1 MIRKLAA
8 LALAATLPL
17 AALADEVWSLP
28 SGNQIVYDRDTGDTA
43 VLSYKP
49 EQGLEN
55 GWIFMPGLAGVY
67 EGRGTY
73 KGYWV
78 EADGAG
84 EACPAALVDAEGNT
98 WNRWGLI
105 EIKFAKPD
113 FPSKLKITRGTC
125 LDGFTS
131 KTITAKPVVGA
142 GIQ

>member
-1 MIRKLAA
+1 MIRTLAA
-8 LALAATLPL
+8 LALATALPL

-28 SGNQIVYDRDTGDTA
+28 SGNQIVYENEVSTTA
-43 VLSYKP
+43 IFSYKP
-49 EQGLEN
+49 EQGLET
-55 GWIFMPGLAGVY
+55 GWIFLPGLAGAY

-78 EADGAG
+78 ESADAG
-84 EACPAALVDAEGNT
+84 EACPANIVDAEGNT
-98 WNRWGLI
+98 WGRWGLI
-105 EIKFAKPD
+105 EVKFVKPD

-131 KTITAKPVVGA
+131 KTITAKPVIGA